1 MPEEPITKTILG
13 SPLQLLVSW
22 QLPSEPNGVILSY
35 TVYCYESQDSDG
47 SGSGGYN
54 NYLLPML
61 DTITPGTIVQTV
73 APGNHSQ
80 LIVSGLI
87 PYQTYDCYVTA
98 NTSAGEGDPSFIN
111 SAKTDESG
119 MHLQCMQRAKYDS

>member
-1 MPEEPITKTILG
+1 MPEEPVTKTIFG

-35 TVYCYESQDSDG
+35 TVYCYESDG

-54 NYLLPML
+54 TYILPML

-119 MHLQCMQRAKYDS
+119 K